1 MLLPLHSPDNGCWQV
16 LVTVFC
22 FVISMIFFPG
32 EMRTVAGNGTEPV
45 RNVDEWEEP
54 LGRWGLECGGD
65 DYRQTNTKTE
75 QKVYK

>member
-1 MLLPLHSPDNGCWQV
+1 MV
-16 LVTVFC
+16 LYTNMVLTHPHCFFF

-54 LGRWGLECGGD
+54 QRAATGLECGGD
-65 DYRQTNTKTE
+65 GYRQTNAKTE
-75 QKVYK
+75 QKV